1 MADELLYTKL
11 HAPPFRPNLVPR
23 PDLSAK
29 LNQIL
34 ASKLTLISAPAG
46 FGKTTLVN
54 EWAAGRTQE
63 VAWLSLDEDDSDP
76 VRFLTYLIATLQT
89 IEQDLASDI
98 VNAFQTPQPPPLKTA
113 VNALINEIGALA
125 RDIIIVLDDYHLI
138 NNEAIHNALAYLLE
152 RQSPRLHLVITTR
165 EDPPLPLPRWRA
177 RGDLIEIREHDL
189 RFDTAETTALFNEI
203 IELDLT
209 PEQIETLR
217 NKTEGWISGL
227 QLAALSMRGQEDMAQ
242 FVRSFAGSNR
252 FILDYLME
260 EVFHQQPPEIQ
271 NFLLKTAVLEQF
283 TAPLCDALLAVGETT
298 GSVEEEANHNPV
310 LQNQSTRPNSQAIL
324 AHLEQANLFII
335 PLDDARRWFRY
346 HHLFADLLRQR
357 LRLAAADTAALHL
370 QAAVWYEE
378 NGFPNRAISHYLAAG
393 AWDQAASL
401 IELHS
406 SELQK
411 RGENT
416 TFLHW
421 MRSLPDEVIEAHPG
435 LCLEYAWA
443 LALSGEPD
451 KSEYFL
457 RFAEEAFRTNPA
469 QYGKVLSAQIHVA
482 RIRQDLPQTIS
493 LSRRALSLMTPAAN
507 EARSALSLNLGMAHW
522 QSGQIHEAE
531 QALSEAWLMA
541 QEVQNFHIGILA
553 VGFLSMAQAAQGQ
566 LHHAADLLQ
575 TAVDWDTD
583 SPANALPHLVQSAL
597 LYEWNRLEE
606 AAAHLH
612 KAIVLAQRIDN
623 RELES
628 SAYRQRALL
637 MQALGDNA
645 ASTAALALA
654 EKAAGE
660 NAPQITRARNDATA
674 VIIALARNDL
684 NRARLRLERMPAE
697 ASASLFYAPL
707 FLAPARLDLANGRM
721 QAAGI
726 HLASE
731 YEKAVTSGFRYG
743 QIEIRLL
750 QALAAIETAEALDFL
765 VEALTLAQANGFLR
779 CFLDKG
785 ETLIPLLHMAAGK
798 RLFPDY
804 CRGLLAEFEKEFP
817 PPLTSSSPNPA
828 APSLVETI
836 SEREIEVL
844 RLLAGGLTYQE
855 IAEAMFVS
863 VNTVK
868 SHLKSIY
875 GKLGVHNRREAVA
888 KARLLHLLD
897 PDK

>member
-1 MADELLYTKL
+1 MVDVLLYTKL
-11 HAPPFRPNLVPR
+11 HAPPLRPNLVPR

-34 ASKLTLISAPAG
+34 ANKLTLISAPAG

-54 EWAAGRTQE
+54 EWAAGHKHE

-76 VRFLTYLIATLQT
+76 VPFLTYLIASLQT
-89 IEQDLASDI
+89 IKEDFAKDI
-98 VNAFQTPQPPPLKTA
+98 LNAFQTPQPPPLKMVVT
-113 VNALINEIGALA
+113 ALINEIGTLS
-125 RDIIIVLDDYHLI
+125 RDIIMVLDDYHLI
-138 NNEAIHNALAYLLE
+138 NNEAIHNALVYLLE
-152 RQSPRLHLVITTR
+152 HQSPRLHLVITTR
-165 EDPPLPLPRWRA
+165 EDPPFPLPRWRA
-177 RGDLIEIREHDL
+177 RGELIEIREHDL
-189 RFDTAETTALFNEI
+189 RFSTAETTALFNEI

-209 PEQIETLR
+209 AGQIETLR
-217 NKTEGWISGL
+217 SKTEGWISGL
-227 QLAALSMRGQEDMAQ
+227 QLAALSMRGQEDVQQ

-260 EVFHQQPPEIQ
+260 EVFHRQSPEVQ
-271 NFLLKTAVLEQF
+271 DFLLKTAVLEQF
-283 TAPLCDALLAVGETT
+283 TAPLCDAILSVGETSA
-298 GSVEEEANHNPV
+298 GGNEEANHDLSLRNR
-310 LQNQSTRPNSQAIL
+310 STKPNSQAIL
-324 AHLEQANLFII
+324 EQLEQANLFII
-335 PLDDARRWFRY
+335 PLDDARHWFRY
-346 HHLFADLLRQR
+346 HRLFADLLRQR
-357 LRLAAADTAALHL
+357 LRLAAGDTAALHL
-370 QAAVWYEE
+370 QAAIWHEE
-378 NGFPNRAISHYLAAG
+378 NRFPARAISHYLAAE
-393 AWDQAASL
+393 AWDQAAAL
-401 IELHS
+401 IELRS

-421 MRSLPDEVIEAHPG
+421 MRALPDQVIEARPG

-451 KSEYFL
+451 KSEHFL
-457 RFAEEAFRTNPA
+457 HFAEEAFRTNPA
-469 QYGKVLSAQIHVA
+469 RYGRVLSAQIHVA
-482 RIRQDLPQTIS
+482 RIRQDLPRTIA
-493 LSRRALSLMTPAAN
+493 LSRRALSLMQPAAH
-507 EARSALSLNLGMAHW
+507 EARSALSLNLGIAYW
-522 QSGQIHEAE
+522 QSGQIHEAQ
-531 QALSEAWLMA
+531 QAFAEARVMA
-541 QEVQNFHIGILA
+541 QEVHNFHISILA
-553 VGFLSMAQAAQGQ
+553 VGFLSMVQAARGQ
-566 LHHAADLLQ
+566 LHQAADLLQ
-575 TAVDWDTD
+575 TAVDWDAD
-583 SPANALPHLVQSAL
+583 FPANALPHLVQSAL

-606 AAAHLH
+606 AAGHLQ
-612 KAIVLAQRIDN
+612 KAITLARHMDN

-637 MQALGDNA
+637 MQALGDSA
-645 ASTAALALA
+645 ASMAALALA

-674 VIIALARNDL
+674 VTIALARNDL
-684 NRARLRLERMPAE
+684 NRARLLLERMPAE

-707 FLAPARLDLANGRM
+707 FLGPARLFLANGDR

-726 HLASE
+726 HLAAE
-731 YEKAVTSGFRYG
+731 YEKAVKAGFQYG
-743 QIEIRLL
+743 RIEIRLL
-750 QALAAIETAEALDFL
+750 QTLAAAETAEALDFL
-765 VEALTLAQANGFLR
+765 VEALTLAQANSFVR
-779 CFLDKG
+779 SFLDKG
-785 ETLIPLLHMAAGK
+785 KDLIPLLHMAAGR

-817 PPLTSSSPNPA
+817 PPTSPSPNPA

-875 GKLGVHNRREAVA
+875 GKLGVHNRRQAVA
-888 KARLLHLLD
+888 QARVLHLLD
-897 PDK
+897 PDR